1 LRPDLRRGWNNIMV
15 QFNLLPDIKI
25 QYLKTKRQKH
35 LFVLISSIVI
45 AVSIVFLVIVGTV
58 VKVLQVKNI
67 DDLSKDI
74 KTSSKELQG
83 TKDLSKILTVQNQLK
98 SITSIHDQKV
108 VSSRL
113 FTFVTQTTP
122 DKVTIAKISIDYAVN
137 TIIISGDADT
147 LSTVNKY
154 TDTLK
159 FTTFAAGESQVAKP
173 AFTEVVLSSF
183 GRDDKTA
190 SYTVTFKFDPA
201 LFSGSAEA
209 KLTVPKVTTTRSEIE
224 QPTVLFQNN
233 GQEQ

>member
-1 LRPDLRRGWNNIMV
+1 MV

-45 AVSIVFLVIVGTV
+45 AASIVFLIIVGTV
-58 VKVLQVKNI
+58 VEVLQRKNI
-67 DDLSKDI
+67 SDLSKDI
-74 KTSSKELQG
+74 KTSSDELQG

-98 SITSIHDQKV
+98 SITSLHDQKV
-108 VSSRL
+108 VSSRM
-113 FTFVTQTTP
+113 FTFITQTTP
-122 DKVTIAKISIDYAVN
+122 DKVTISKVAIDYALN
-137 TIIISGDADT
+137 SIIINGDADT

-159 FTTFAAGESQVAKP
+159 FTTYTVGEDKTAKP
-173 AFTEVVLSSF
+173 AFKEVVLSSF

-190 SYTVTFKFDPA
+190 SYTINFKFEPA
-201 LFSGSAEA
+201 LFAGSAEA
-209 KLTVPKVTTTRSEIE
+209 TLTVPKITTTRSEVE